1 MTTISDDKFL
11 NIHQQED
18 IDSFIQANS
27 MQTAGGFL
35 CKADGKFFK
44 TLSSLRV
51 HVEDGHIRAGVRY
64 QCPRCRSTFK
74 SKNSIRVHVSTKHP
88 ELKGLDFEQC
98 IVPDYESY

>member
-1 MTTISDDKFL
+1 
-11 NIHQQED
+11 
-18 IDSFIQANS
+18 

-44 TLSSLRV
+44 RRTAFRV
-51 HVEDGHIRAGVRY
+51 HVEDAHVRAEVRY
-64 QCPRCRSTFK
+64 QCPRCGSTFK

-98 IVPDYESY
+98 IVSDHSY